1 MRILH
6 TSDWHLGSRL
16 YGHDQTDELFSQ
28 VEQVLKFT
36 KQYNVDVLLVTGDIF
51 ERRTTVLP
59 ELTQRLADILAPYVR
74 QGLHVILVP
83 GNHDNREHFRMMHTL
98 LTLEQGQSERVHVV
112 QTREIFSI
120 DGVQFA
126 VIPYPA
132 PELLEPYRSESTGA
146 TQRHVALSNAYA
158 NLVRAVVNALDSSL
172 PAVFVAHIN
181 VAGVT
186 TPSEHELTYDE
197 DIRLGTADLPL
208 ASNLAYIALGHIHQS
223 QRISHP
229 VPCYYSGSIDR
240 LNLGEREDKKCVLL
254 VDIPQTGHANVTQL
268 PLEPTPFYD
277 LRIPATDL
285 NTLPNRYP
293 ELERAFVRI
302 HLECQVGDDPVA
314 LQRRARELCPRC
326 LDVQLFGEGLSS
338 RSAELSEN
346 PRDYTAT
353 VLEYLRRIYA
363 EEPDLPELE
372 KRANEL
378 LSEVYNAFTTN

>member
-6 TSDWHLGSRL
+6 TSDWHLGNRL
-16 YGHDQTDELFSQ
+16 CGHDRTDEFFSQ
-28 VEQVLKFT
+28 VEQVLKLT
-36 KQYNVDVLLVTGDIF
+36 KQHNVDVLLVAGDIF
-51 ERRTTVLP
+51 ERRTAVLP
-59 ELTQRLADILAPYVR
+59 ELTKLLADILAPYVR
-74 QGLHVILVP
+74 YGLHVILMP

-98 LTLEQGQSERVHVV
+98 LALEQGQSECVHIV

-120 DGVQFA
+120 DSVQFA

-132 PELLEPYRSESTGA
+132 PEVLEPYRSEVTGA

-181 VAGVT
+181 VAGVK

-208 ASNLAYIALGHIHQS
+208 ASNLAYIALGHIHQP

-240 LNLGEREDKKCVLL
+240 LNLGEREDKKSVLL
-254 VDIPQTGHANVTQL
+254 VDIPRTGPADVTQL
-268 PLEPTPFYD
+268 PLEATPFYD

-285 NTLPNRYP
+285 ETLPNRYP
-293 ELERAFVRI
+293 DLERAFVRI
-302 HLECQVGDDPVA
+302 HLECQAGEDPVTI
-314 LQRRARELCPRC
+314 QRRARELCPRC
-326 LDVQLFGEGLSS
+326 LGVPLTGEGLSS
-338 RSAELSEN
+338 RSTNLPEN
-346 PRDYTAT
+346 PRDYAET
-353 VLEYLRRIYA
+353 VLGYLRQIYA

-378 LSEVYNAFTTN
+378 LSEVSNAFTTY